1 MKRTTKTKANVGTVD
16 MSAITQILG
25 SMSKEQL
32 QAVLGEKFTAHKQ
45 EEKDETLRVTIGE
58 YKGSPTISLKKGS
71 GMPFTFGV
79 AKAGMILEAIK
90 EIEKFHAKNLK

>member
-1 MKRTTKTKANVGTVD
+1 
-16 MSAITQILG
+16 MSAIAQILG

-32 QAVLGEKFTAHKQ
+32 QAVLGEKFSNHGSS
-45 EEKDETLRVTIGE
+45 EKDETMRVTIGE
-58 YKGSPTISLKKGS
+58 YKGSPTISLKKGT